1 LLSECKYPF
10 GVEWGHRHDRS
21 LVKDDQMTASSTE
34 SGSAPHFGRLG
45 FSSKA
50 WCPQESLIQNE
61 HSKMEQ
67 YLQIDFIIAS
77 KITGVSTQGSGSNV
91 VLSYNLY
98 YALDV
103 NMFHCIVN
111 EYGLCKVVKG
121 NSASDGDSEAIH
133 WLASPLTV
141 RFLRFNPK
149 TWLNSPCLRV
159 EVYGCNPGTVHITLT
174 F

>member
-1 LLSECKYPF
+1 MIRVLLEVTKSSLELKRVSQTSNFCHSCLKLQINTNYNIILLSECKYPF

-34 SGSAPHFGRLG
+34 WGSAPHFGRLG

-50 WCPQESLIQNE
+50 WCPQESLIQNQ

-111 EYGLCKVVKG
+111 EYGLCKVS
-121 NSASDGDSEAIH
+121 NQ
-133 WLASPLTV
+133 
-141 RFLRFNPK
+141 
-149 TWLNSPCLRV
+149 
-159 EVYGCNPGTVHITLT
+159 
-174 F
+174 

>member
-1 LLSECKYPF
+1 MLSECKYPF

-50 WCPQESLIQNE
+50 WCPQESLIQNQ

-77 KITGVSTQGSGSNV
+77 KITGVSTQGLGSNV

-111 EYGLCKVVKG
+111 EYGLCKVSNQEWPHHAQSIGGK
-121 NSASDGDSEAIH
+121 
-133 WLASPLTV
+133 LT
-141 RFLRFNPK
+141 
-149 TWLNSPCLRV
+149 
-159 EVYGCNPGTVHITLT
+159 
-174 F
+174 